1 MRTLSSEGFF
11 SDVYGDLFKR
21 TGKRAVPY
29 AGSLGYKPIEEE
41 DDFHFPKEGETY
53 LTPDGMIVKKEK
65 GDKGPYGPRLI
76 VVRAK
81 KRVLVFDFDE
91 VANATRI
98 LSKEAGPGT
107 HQWLWAV
114 CVCGETVEIEGIVE
128 EREV

>member
-1 MRTLSSEGFF
+1 MRPLSSEGFF

-21 TGKRAVPY
+21 TGMGAVPY
-29 AGSLGYKPIEEE
+29 AISLGYKPIEEE

-53 LTPDGMIVKKEK
+53 LTPDGTIATKEK

-98 LSKEAGPGT
+98 LRKGARPGT
-107 HQWLWAV
+107 HQWVRAV
-114 CVCGETVEIEGIVE
+114 CIGGETVEIEGIVE
-128 EREV
+128 EREA

>member
-1 MRTLSSEGFF
+1 MGTLSSESFF

-21 TGKRAVPY
+21 TGMAAVPY
-29 AGSLGYKPIEEE
+29 AISLGYKPIGEE

-53 LTPDGMIVKKEK
+53 LTPDGTIAKKEK

-76 VVRAK
+76 VVRFK

-91 VANATRI
+91 VANATRV
-98 LSKEAGPGT
+98 LAKEARPGT
-107 HQWLWAV
+107 YQWLRAV
-114 CVCGETVEIEGIVE
+114 SLCGETVEIEGIVE